1 MLRPEDISAIF
12 EWIELLLIGSLK
24 RNLASHKQEEEKE
37 GFNWTSWQAEK
48 LRNVDTFRRQS
59 KAIMD
64 RYTDVIDSETRELLE
79 EQFAEGVNGADV
91 PPAESVPDTPAEV
104 TPEPHFFGVDKTKV
118 NKLIEDVSYLEKN
131 AETAALRLTDD
142 VYRQTVNRVQFAMS
156 TGSISYGQAVDMAVA
171 DFLTQGINCI
181 EYKDGRR
188 VNIADYVRMVLRT
201 TSTRAALQGKSA
213 KFKAQGYDTVLVSS
227 YGMCSKTCLPWQGRA
242 YIEDTFSYWDGEVE
256 ERNGILYGKSNY
268 CGKWF
273 PLLSSAIE
281 KGLFHPNCRHSIN
294 QYIDGVTK
302 LPEPIDNSD
311 SERRYKEEQVL
322 RSLEREV
329 RKAKRKVEG
338 FTDAENIKKAKAELR
353 EAQKNVREY
362 IAKVNAEEG
371 ARVLVRNPLQEKIY
385 SGDVRIGSSAEPVH
399 APESLPANV
408 SDGHSVEVDIPAPDN
423 GQPEYTDTPIPKNVH
438 NSSVTDK
445 VTAEER
451 TELLSKGKVVLAE
464 NAKSTLAVS
473 KMENT
478 TKNVAETENV
488 HEIKSS
494 SDIQFDK
501 IDGSKPITEEFA
513 KEYRKEYDNFTHIF
527 GELPNLSGISISPY
541 KGDDV
546 YGRYFDS
553 SRGIVLYGV
562 GGKDGKKYIS
572 QVTQD
577 MKGKDKWS
585 TASPYHT
592 LRHELGHAYQQ
603 QLELSDKNWNKK
615 FTLLSN
621 YRQQLAI
628 NLTNQPESGKIKTE
642 KDILSKYGML
652 KPDEFISESI
662 AEYADKK
669 EKSRPVSKKTVKI
682 LMMGEDNMLMSL
694 PDEMYEYVDIT
705 GKEPVVMANAPDY
718 IKKKAEEINAK
729 SFEATGKKFFSEI
742 K

>member
-1 MLRPEDISAIF
+1 MLRPDDISAVF
-12 EWIELLLIGSLK
+12 EWVELLLIKSLK
-24 RNLASHKQEEEKE
+24 RNLSRHKQEEQDE
-37 GFNWTSWQAEK
+37 GFNWTAWQAEK

-294 QYIDGVTK
+294 LYIEGVTD
-302 LPEPIDNSD
+302 LPEPMDNTD
-311 SERRYKEEQVL
+311 IERRYKLEQ
-322 RSLEREV
+322 RQRALEREV

-371 ARVLVRNPLQEKIY
+371 GRILVRDPVQEKIY

-399 APESLPANV
+399 APESMPANV

-423 GQPEYTDTPIPKNVH
+423 GQPEYTDTPIPKNVN
-438 NSSVTDK
+438 NSSVDK
-445 VTAEER
+445 SGGSGIIESKKKSNFVPAKTKQEAVEYAHKFAVNVDYDKLSLENANIINETLDELTAKYPTKKLETIKPGKGGAMSGKHNQLTYNKQYLGETLKNEQAVFLKDQEAAKRSIEEIKER
-451 TELLSKGKVVLAE
+451 YKAKAKMPFSAELEIQKNEEVLKYKRYGVHASYTQHLKVVTTHEYGHIIADQYFGQMNKDRANINYLTNWRLEGVSRKWEQAFE
-464 NAKSTLAVS
+464 KAKSTGDIYNLS
-473 KMENT
+473 QYSS
-478 TKNVAETENV
+478 KNVYEFFAE
-488 HEIKSS
+488 S
-494 SDIQFDK
+494 
-501 IDGSKPITEEFA
+501 FA
-513 KEYRKEYDNFTHIF
+513 ARE
-527 GELPNLSGISISPY
+527 
-541 KGDDV
+541 
-546 YGRYFDS
+546 
-553 SRGIVLYGV
+553 
-562 GGKDGKKYIS
+562 
-572 QVTQD
+572 
-577 MKGKDKWS
+577 
-585 TASPYHT
+585 
-592 LRHELGHAYQQ
+592 
-603 QLELSDKNWNKK
+603 
-615 FTLLSN
+615 
-621 YRQQLAI
+621 
-628 NLTNQPESGKIKTE
+628 
-642 KDILSKYGML
+642 
-652 KPDEFISESI
+652 
-662 AEYADKK
+662 
-669 EKSRPVSKKTVKI
+669 
-682 LMMGEDNMLMSL
+682 MGEKL
-694 PDEMYEYVDIT
+694 PDYVEELM
-705 GKEPVVMANAPDY
+705 KEVLDNGIM
-718 IKKKAEEINAK
+718 
-729 SFEATGKKFFSEI
+729 
-742 K
+742 